1 MNMIDLK
8 EYISDHLEEFD
19 NIELPDGHE
28 GRFEAKL
35 DAMLAAREDDGEAK
49 GGSHKSGRVIR
60 MMRWIPVMAAGVAAV
75 VIFTN
80 RPAKE
85 RDWFAGVTDDPVSVY
100 IAYAE
105 KVGEMSREI
114 LKKDV
119 EGRWG
124 TTVRGITDE
133 AVPMIDQ
140 LPEELDDASKAAIMK
155 EYYGKLLD
163 GLYKINKIK
172 EL

>member
-1 MNMIDLK
+1 MIDLN
-8 EYISDHLEEFD
+8 EYISDHLEEFND
-19 NIELPDGHE
+19 IELPDGHE

-35 DAMLAAREDDGEAK
+35 DAMLAVREDGGKPK
-49 GGSHKSGRVIR
+49 GGSHKSSIVIR
-60 MMRWIPVMAAGVAAV
+60 MMRWIPVAAAAVVAAV
-75 VIFTN
+75 IFIN
-80 RPAKE
+80 RPAGNV
-85 RDWFAGVTDDPVSVY
+85 DWFAGVTDDPVSVY
-100 IAYAE
+100 LTYSE

-114 LKKDV
+114 LLKDV
-119 EGRWG
+119 DGNWE
-124 TTVRGITDE
+124 TTVNGIADE

>member
-1 MNMIDLK
+1 MIDLK

-19 NIELPDGHE
+19 DIELPDGHE

-35 DAMLAAREDDGEAK
+35 DAMLAVREDDGKPK
-49 GGSHKSGRVIR
+49 GGSHKSGIVIR
-60 MMRWIPVMAAGVAAV
+60 MMRWIPVAAAAVVAAV
-75 VIFTN
+75 IFIN
-80 RPAKE
+80 RPGGNV
-85 RDWFAGVTDDPVSVY
+85 DWFAGVTDDPVSVY
-100 IAYAE
+100 LAYSE

-114 LKKDV
+114 LLRDV
-119 EGRWG
+119 DGIWE
-124 TTVRGITDE
+124 TTVSGIADE